1 MFFPISGISWFGLD
15 GKECHDSHS
24 YWVIMALLWGLEP
37 CALGSGELRSRIC
50 PLGFSATHSDPLILV
65 ARAEFGYGLCVVI
78 HTRKSK
84 VGTSSHW
91 GWGPP
96 KMLEF
101 QKRAFRKRC
110 YLFATAPSLFSCLFL
125 DGLASWWCS
134 RRAKCWWPSRILHPG
149 DKSWACQRRTVQG
162 RSAHLEVRKTFSLTV
177 ITSGTWGIID
187 VAGPLAVLF
196 MRFLP

>member
-1 MFFPISGISWFGLD
+1 MPRFSFLLSDYGFAVGIRALCIGEWGIEISYL
-15 GKECHDSHS
+15 
-24 YWVIMALLWGLEP
+24 P
-37 CALGSGELRSRIC
+37 
-50 PLGFSATHSDPLILV
+50 PGFSATHSDPLILV
-65 ARAEFGYGLCVVI
+65 ARPEFGHGLCMVI

-84 VGTSSHW
+84 VGTSSHL

-96 KMLEF
+96 KTLEF
-101 QKRAFRKRC
+101 QKKSFLKKML
-110 YLFATAPSLFSCLFL
+110 LFPTAPSLFSCLFL

-149 DKSWACQRRTVQG
+149 DESWACQRRTVQG

-177 ITSGTWGIID
+177 ITSGMWGIID
-187 VAGPLAVLF
+187 VAGPLALLF